1 MTWVKICGT
10 TNLEDA
16 LLAVEAGA
24 DAVGFVFY
32 EKSPRNIAVDAAAEI
47 TSKLPQSIEKIG
59 VFVLNGDVD
68 PSRVFLEAGLTG
80 TQTYFSFEDGGRSQE
95 GFAIGT
101 SLLPDNVRFLT
112 ALPMNLVGADEDQIQ
127 QMATDF
133 RNSGKNLPQDLA
145 LRRVNFTI
153 VLDSGDL
160 RQPGGTGKTFDWR
173 AAQPAIRNVQEP
185 IIVAGGLN
193 AQNVHS
199 ALEVL
204 QPWGVD
210 VVSGVESYPGRKHP
224 GLVTQFI
231 DAVRQFDA
239 RLRAEKATAQKGQ
252 RV

>member
-160 RQPGGTGKTFDWR
+160 RQPGGTGKTFDWKKAVPVADGMR
-173 AAQPAIRNVQEP
+173 QGGINLV
-185 IIVAGGLN
+185 VAGGLTPE
-193 AQNVHS
+193 NV
-199 ALEVL
+199 AEAIDTLK
-204 QPWGVD
+204 PFGVD
-210 VVSGVESYPGRKHP
+210 VVSGVEASPGKKDPEKVRAFVK
-224 GLVTQFI
+224 
-231 DAVRQFDA
+231 AVRDID
-239 RLRAEKATAQKGQ
+239 RKTS
-252 RV
+252 